1 MVRQTKVQLWRDA
14 HKDNPEAW
22 LQLVSVA
29 LSTDR
34 TGEKIMEEYG
44 FSWNAIRPDCVRLGY
59 YKLKREAVTKEVNE
73 KENEDKRFFIGDW
86 DEAAEF
92 VSRSVELDRSI
103 RMRLEA
109 FENKNKV
116 YAKKY
121 VLNQLLDEVL
131 TKYGF

>member
-1 MVRQTKVQLWRDA
+1 MDRSCVQLWRDA
-14 HKDNPEAW
+14 NNDNPEAW
-22 LQLVSVA
+22 RQLVSVA

-34 TGEKIMEEYG
+34 IGEKIIEEYG

-59 YKLKREAVTKEVNE
+59 YKPKREGVTKEVNE
-73 KENEDKRFFIGDW
+73 KVTEDKRFFIGDW
-86 DEAAEF
+86 AETAEF

-109 FENKNKV
+109 FEDKNKV